1 MARVSDC
8 PVYIYA
14 IRGMNQIL
22 NRFIY
27 EYRLMRILQVGSPMA
42 EIPSIDYQET
52 REFEFETRFEKF
64 GLIPD
69 RRCSKGLKSNNIL
82 QFLAV

>member
-1 MARVSDC
+1 
-8 PVYIYA
+8 
-14 IRGMNQIL
+14 
-22 NRFIY
+22 
-27 EYRLMRILQVGSPMA
+27 MRILQIGSPIA

-52 REFEFETRFEKF
+52 RESEFKTRFEKF
-64 GLIPD
+64 DLIPD